1 MIAED
6 RMTRLGC
13 DSLPG
18 RVVASAHRFV
28 ADNSGAAAGEY
39 ALLTFILIAI
49 VAGVS
54 QLGGAVTLRTTR

>member
-1 MIAED
+1 
-6 RMTRLGC
+6 
-13 DSLPG
+13 LPG

-28 ADNSGAAAGEY
+28 ADNSGDTAGEY

-54 QLGGAVTLRTTR
+54 QLGGAVTLMYDQVKDIFAN